1 MTSTHEE
8 NHDNIPEQALLVAQ
22 FIDSLVHAEL
32 EDPFEIDF
40 ARLYAM
46 PENENHDWQIALESN
61 PYELMM
67 NNPRPPATKAGCLV
81 VTGWAAPMEKDPKED
96 VEPSVRPSE
105 HPKRQRVR
113 VCIAICDGKIATV
126 MRSSDEPDDV
136 KNMSERGMGGIPDVL
151 EAWWKDELR

>member
-1 MTSTHEE
+1 MTKTLDAKADDIHE
-8 NHDNIPEQALLVAQ
+8 PALLVAQ

-32 EDPFEIDF
+32 EDPFEIDL

-46 PENENHDWQIALESN
+46 PENENHDWQIALEAN
-61 PYELMM
+61 PYELML
-67 NNPRPPATKAGCLV
+67 NNPRPPETKAGCLV
-81 VTGWAAPMEKDPKED
+81 VTGWAAPIEGAPTPDYAPT
-96 VEPSVRPSE
+96 SRPSK

-126 MRSSDEPDDV
+126 MRSSDEPDEV

-151 EAWWKDELR
+151 EAWWAGPSR

>member
-8 NHDNIPEQALLVAQ
+8 NHDNMPEPALLVAQ

-46 PENENHDWQIALESN
+46 PENENDDWQIALESN

-81 VTGWAAPMEKDPKED
+81 VTGWAAPMEKEPKED

-113 VCIAICDGKIATV
+113 VCIAICDGTIATV

-151 EAWWKDELR
+151 EAWWDGRSS